1 MAFDYKQASDTRKYR
16 LFNFYLWNWS
26 FILMLLLAPGWQVL
40 DWWTVN
46 CWHMWDT
53 YHVTDPRL
61 VSIEM
66 NKFHENVINTQT

>member
-1 MAFDYKQASDTRKYR
+1 
-16 LFNFYLWNWS
+16 
-26 FILMLLLAPGWQVL
+26 MLLLAPGWQVL

-46 CWHMWDT
+46 YWHMWDT
-53 YHVTDPRL
+53 DHVTDPRL